1 MTTKLLLVA
10 GGTGGHI
17 LPAISFGQ
25 WIGKNKPEVS
35 VSYICGRR
43 PLEMEIYSSA
53 GIEPYKLQ
61 IEGSPFSGRG
71 LDKVKRTYG
80 QLSALKESV
89 SFLRF
94 SSPDCVLLFGGY
106 VSFPMLMA
114 CKILRIPFAVHEQN
128 AYAGKVSRIASKM
141 GAEIYTGWRECLP
154 QDTSKYTRI

>member
-43 PLEMEIYSSA
+43 PLEMEIYSYA

-89 SFLRF
+89 
-94 SSPDCVLLFGGY
+94 
-106 VSFPMLMA
+106 
-114 CKILRIPFAVHEQN
+114 RIYRE
-128 AYAGKVSRIASKM
+128 
-141 GAEIYTGWRECLP
+141 EIEEYF
-154 QDTSKYTRI
+154 I